1 MIKCFIIDD
10 EQPAINVLSA
20 YISQIQELE
29 LVGSDTNPV
38 KGIEKIK
45 LLKPDVVFL
54 DIQMN
59 EMNGLDVMQILHK
72 EIKVVFCTAYSQFAV
87 ESYDLNAVD
96 YLMKPV
102 SFARF
107 MKTID
112 RLQEKSKE
120 DRPGEVI
127 PNDYLFFAMEQK
139 GKMRR
144 IDLDDIDY
152 IEGMSNYMAFHILG
166 KQILLYTTMKELEEK
181 LPSSQFMRIHKS
193 YIIAFNKIELIE
205 KHCVKMR
212 NYESLLPISES
223 YRDALYEK
231 IKGRVIRFN

>member
-112 RLQEKSKE
+112 RLRKSQKKTG
-120 DRPGEVI
+120 PG
-127 PNDYLFFAMEQK
+127 
-139 GKMRR
+139 R
-144 IDLDDIDY
+144 
-152 IEGMSNYMAFHILG
+152 
-166 KQILLYTTMKELEEK
+166 
-181 LPSSQFMRIHKS
+181 
-193 YIIAFNKIELIE
+193 
-205 KHCVKMR
+205 
-212 NYESLLPISES
+212 
-223 YRDALYEK
+223 
-231 IKGRVIRFN
+231 